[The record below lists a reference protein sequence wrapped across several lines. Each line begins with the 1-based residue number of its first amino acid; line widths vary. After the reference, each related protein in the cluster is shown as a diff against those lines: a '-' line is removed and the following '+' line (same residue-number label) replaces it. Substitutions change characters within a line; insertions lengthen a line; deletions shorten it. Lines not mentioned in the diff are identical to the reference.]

1 MDGSAL
7 TFVSQ
12 GSVREG
18 EREGGKERENPQLT
32 PLLQIERGK
41 KCFFFSACGKRRVAG
56 GDEIARVFSFSGIEA
71 KVRKINIEGS
81 LFLSALLNRGPLLSR
96 KFCSFL

>member
-56 GDEIARVFSFSGIEA
+56 GDEIARVFTACVAGVLVHSFPFF
-71 KVRKINIEGS
+71 
-81 LFLSALLNRGPLLSR
+81 FLSV
-96 KFCSFL
+96 

>member
-18 EREGGKERENPQLT
+18 EREGGKGEGKSTTDASSPDRKRE
-32 PLLQIERGK
+32 EM
-41 KCFFFSACGKRRVAG
+41 FFFSACGKRRVAG
-56 GDEIARVFSFSGIEA
+56 GDEIARVFS
-71 KVRKINIEGS
+71 
-81 LFLSALLNRGPLLSR
+81 LFRDRSQGT
-96 KFCSFL
+96 KDKY